1 MDELSR
7 RPLRCILHL
16 DLDCFYAQVESK
28 RLGLPEDEP
37 LAVQQ
42 WGGLLAINYAARAFG
57 IKRGMRVEEAKAL
70 CPALLTPHVPL
81 VGGDGGNGGGGGGSA
96 DEPDRSQA
104 KVSLERYRTEST
116 KIFALLES
124 LAPEL
129 ERASIDEAYIDA
141 TELAAAEHAHV
152 LSDPEVWA
160 RAVLSLN
167 PGLGPGQSPGL
178 SPASASALASASAPA
193 SASASASL
201 ARRCVCVAQVCT
213 LGRCGRG
220 PQAAARVCGGPI
232 PVTPST
238 HGSWR
243 RPRCA
248 AR

>member
-70 CPALLTPHVPL
+70 CPALRTPHVPL
-81 VGGDGGNGGGGGGSA
+81 VGGDGGAGGGGGGGGSA

-141 TELAAAEHAHV
+141 TELAAEEHARV
-152 LSDPEVWA
+152 LADPQMWA
-160 RAVLSLN
+160 RAAGGPNPNPNPNPNVKPNPDPNPN
-167 PGLGPGQSPGL
+167 PGGQD
-178 SPASASALASASAPA
+178 
-193 SASASASL
+193 
-201 ARRCVCVAQVCT
+201 AR
-213 LGRCGRG
+213 G
-220 PQAAARVCGGPI
+220 AAR
-232 PVTPST
+232 
-238 HGSWR
+238 
-243 RPRCA
+243 A
-248 AR
+248 A

>member
-1 MDELSR
+1 MPFAEARVSEMDELSR

-57 IKRGMRVEEAKAL
+57 IKRGMRVEEAMTL
-70 CPALLTPHVPL
+70 CPALRTPHVPL
-81 VGGDGGNGGGGGGSA
+81 VGGDGGAGGGGGGGGSA

-141 TELAAAEHAHV
+141 TELAGEEHARV

-193 SASASASL
+193 SASASL
-201 ARRCVCVAQVCT
+201 ARRCVLVSTRCVLSAGVGA
-213 LGRCGRG
+213 GRRRRRGRV
-220 PQAAARVCGGPI
+220 AARSP
-232 PVTPST
+232 
-238 HGSWR
+238 
-243 RPRCA
+243 
-248 AR
+248 

>member
-201 ARRCVCVAQVCT
+201 ARRCVLVSTRCVLSAGVGA
-213 LGRCGRG
+213 GR
-220 PQAAARVCGGPI
+220 
-232 PVTPST
+232 
-238 HGSWR
+238 GSWR
-243 RPRCA
+243 GCVA
-248 AR
+248 ARPP

>member
-141 TELAAAEHAHV
+141 TELAGEEHARV

-201 ARRCVCVAQVCT
+201 TRRCVLVTRCVLSAGVGAC
-213 LGRCGRG
+213 R
-220 PQAAARVCGGPI
+220 
-232 PVTPST
+232 
-238 HGSWR
+238 GSWR
-243 RPRCA
+243 GRVA
-248 AR
+248 ARPP